1 MISAEYDMH
10 ITIVGGGVMGMSCA
24 WRLAQRGIQVT
35 LLEQG
40 TLGKEASSAAIG
52 ALWPSSMPT
61 PGPLQRLH
69 HESLRQY
76 PHFVKEL
83 SETTQRSIGYMRRG
97 KFELV
102 TSDRHLTQAL
112 KEVESASGSRS
123 APEGTPEHQ
132 PVMEWLSPD
141 EARQLE
147 PHVAVGEFGALIC
160 HRSAQI
166 DVSDML
172 AALESACRQSGVE
185 IRPNTKVL
193 SVDLDAARPTV
204 RLTDGEIE
212 GDRLL
217 ICAGNGTPTL
227 SQRLERVAPIRPI
240 KGQAMLIST
249 RQPVISHIVKNEAIF
264 LVPWPDGR
272 ILVGSTTEPEAGF
285 DISNTVSGVQFL
297 THGAISTC
305 PPLAD
310 ARIESIW
317 AGLRPTGPKRKPLMG
332 PLPERSNVYLCAGH
346 FKVGIGMAPLAAD
359 LMTRW
364 ILDETVTDDE
374 RQFTPHADSDPLR

>member
-1 MISAEYDMH
+1 MQ

-40 TLGKEASSAAIG
+40 QFGKEASSAAIG

-76 PHFVKEL
+76 PQFVKEL
-83 SETTQRSIGYMRRG
+83 SDATQQSIGYMRRG

-102 TSDRHLTQAL
+102 TSDRQLTQGL
-112 KEVESASGSRS
+112 KEVESASVSRS
-123 APEGTPEHQ
+123 AVDGMSEDQ
-132 PVMEWLSPD
+132 PVMEWLGPD
-141 EARQLE
+141 AARQLE

-166 DVSDML
+166 DVPNL
-172 AALESACRQSGVE
+172 LVALESACRKSGVE
-185 IRPNTKVL
+185 MRQNAKVL
-193 SVDLDAARPTV
+193 SVELDRARPTV
-204 RLTDGEIE
+204 RLADGKIE

-227 SQRLERVAPIRPI
+227 SQTLERVAPVKPI
-240 KGQAMLIST
+240 KGQAMLMST
-249 RQPVISHIVKNEAIF
+249 RQPIISHIVKNEAIF

-272 ILVGSTTEPEAGF
+272 ILVGSTTEPDAGF

-332 PLPERSNVYLCAGH
+332 PLPERSNVFLCAGH

-364 ILDETVTDDE
+364 MLDEPITDDE
-374 RQFTPHADSDPLR
+374 RQFAPQADSDHLP